1 VSNTV
6 TENFSQRS
14 QAGEEVAHGALAPHS
29 DMRVRINAHPAVES
43 DSSDISTDSIMEG
56 IRNNQMQ
63 TGRKPVPFAEY
74 LTTRQLKID
83 HLQKLSDDKNLS
95 VKERKRYRAQKYAL
109 QKRLQLKLKAHRKAQ
124 AQAAHGVHARAP
136 LLL

>member
-1 VSNTV
+1 MPILEGHHQDRVSQAASRIQSEESRKVRNVSNTV

-14 QAGEEVAHGALAPHS
+14 QAGEEAANAYAPRS
-29 DMRVRINAHPAVES
+29 NLRVRISAHPAVES

-83 HLQKLSDDKNLS
+83 HL
-95 VKERKRYRAQKYAL
+95 
-109 QKRLQLKLKAHRKAQ
+109 
-124 AQAAHGVHARAP
+124 
-136 LLL
+136 